1 MVFENDLCSA
11 AQSRADCRKLYEHV
25 RTVLTV
31 FHHFLYVFKM
41 AYGSCKAVQ
50 NSFGLRMNMAV
61 TVFMASFMNMIFHT
75 VAVYDAV
82 AVIVVVDI
90 VFVQIITA
98 SPEISAHKNNTITV
112 FRQVQYAADYDL
124 GAFS

>member
-31 FHHFLYVFKM
+31 FHHFLYVFKVPD
-41 AYGSCKAVQ
+41 GSRKTVQ

-61 TVFMASFMNMIFHT
+61 IVFMASFMNMIFHT

>member
-11 AQSRADCRKLYEHV
+11 AQSRADCRKLDKHV

-31 FHHFLYVFKM
+31 FHHFLYVFKVPD
-41 AYGSCKAVQ
+41 GSRKTVQ

-61 TVFMASFMNMIFHT
+61 IVFMASFMNMIFHT

-90 VFVQIITA
+90 VFVQIITGF
-98 SPEISAHKNNTITV
+98 PGVFLHKNSTITV
-112 FRQVQYAADYDL
+112 FRQA
-124 GAFS
+124 